1 MRLSY
6 ASAAGVACYQGVA
19 YFSSRSRNA
28 YLRYEV
34 DKYHIKGA
42 TNLRPTQAHLVILL
56 PSAYEVYITRVVPSC
71 GVYVSGN
78 GVVIIEDHAG
88 SNKTRRNV
96 VS

>member
-1 MRLSY
+1 MRVSY
-6 ASAAGVACYQGVA
+6 AITAGAACYQGIA
-19 YFSSRSRNA
+19 YLSSRSRNA

-42 TNLRPTQAHLVILL
+42 TNLRPIHAHLVILL
-56 PSAYEVYITRVVPSC
+56 PSAYDVHITRVVPSC

-78 GVVIIEDHAG
+78 GVVITEDPAG